1 MEEGNPFLLYFIAGV
16 VGLIIWIAY
25 RNQFQEL
32 LSVQSTT
39 DQREY
44 LVQPG
49 PDQQS
54 AADLLADVRVNLER
68 MRDHLVQEFSDDERS
83 QRLAELFQPDSIVEA
98 SADSKTTSYT
108 INKGEKMVL
117 CLRSRDGSNQLED
130 LNTLTFVAL
139 HEMSHILTKSVGHTD
154 EFWNNFEW
162 VLKEAVKAGI
172 WQYQDFSR
180 DPVSYCGVEITSS
193 PLGATDAEKALL
205 EQTFRH

>member
-1 MEEGNPFLLYFIAGV
+1 MYFITGV
-16 VGLIIWIAY
+16 VCLILWIAY

-32 LSVQSTT
+32 MSVQATT

-54 AADLLADVRVNLER
+54 AADLLANVRNNLEN
-68 MRDHLVQEFSDDERS
+68 MRDHLVQQFSDDERAR
-83 QRLAELFQPDSIVEA
+83 RLAELFQPDSIVEA
-98 SADSKTTSYT
+98 GPDSKTTSYT

-117 CLRSRDGSNQLED
+117 CLRSRDGTNALED

-139 HEMSHILTKSVGHTD
+139 HELSHILTSSVGHTD

-162 VLKEAVKAGI
+162 VLKEAVKIGV
-172 WQYQDFSR
+172 WQYQDFSK
-180 DPVSYCGVEITSS
+180 DPVQYCGVDITSS
-193 PLGATDAEKALL
+193 PLGASDAEKALL

>member
-1 MEEGNPFLLYFIAGV
+1 MESGNPFLMYFITGV
-16 VGLIIWIAY
+16 VGLILWIAY

-32 LSVQSTT
+32 MSVQATT

-54 AADLLADVRVNLER
+54 AADLLASVRNNLEN
-68 MRDHLVQEFSDDERS
+68 MRDHLVQQFSDDERAR
-83 QRLAELFQPDSIVEA
+83 RLAELFQPDSIVEA
-98 SADSKTTSYT
+98 GPDSKTTSYT

-117 CLRSRDGSNQLED
+117 CLRSRDGSNALED

-139 HEMSHILTKSVGHTD
+139 HEMSHILTSSVGHTD

-162 VLKEAVKAGI
+162 VLKEAVKVGV
-172 WQYQDFSR
+172 WQYQDFSK
-180 DPVSYCGVEITSS
+180 DPVQYCGVEITSS